1 MRPRFAPGDKVTVRA
16 QEIATHCRTPYY
28 LRGKRGMIERL
39 IGVYANPEEL
49 AYHRLG
55 LPYQPLYQV
64 TFDFEEVWSRTERN
78 VTLSAAIY
86 QHWLE
91 PVSTIPA

>member
-1 MRPRFAPGDKVTVRA
+1 MKARFAPGDPVKVRSA
-16 QEIATHCRTPYY
+16 EPPGHCRTPYY
-28 LRGKRGMIERL
+28 LRGKRGVIERL
-39 IGVYANPEEL
+39 IGVYPNPEEL

-55 LPYQPLYQV
+55 LPHQPLYQV
-64 TFDFEEVWSRTERN
+64 MFEFEEVWSRAEHN

-91 PVSTIPA
+91 PVATITA